1 MNDPQDRNLTSEV
14 PPQIVLIIDD
24 NANSLSALSDYLMEY
39 DLEVLIAR
47 NGEQGIAR
55 AQLVH
60 PALILLD
67 VVMPGIDG
75 FETCRRLKADPATQD
90 IPIIFLTA
98 LTDTEHKVQGF
109 QLGAVD
115 YITKPLQRE
124 EVLARVLTHLRLH
137 TLTERLEQTV
147 QARTAE
153 LVEINR
159 QLQAEIVERER
170 IEAALRDS
178 ETKYRHLVEY
188 ANDGIA
194 IVQEGCITYSN
205 RYLADLSGYSLEE
218 AIGRPFGDF
227 VPPGELPK
235 LGDYYRRRMAGE
247 IVPEIYE
254 SIIRCRDGRQ
264 VEVEL
269 NVSLTTYA
277 GRPAEQVIVRDITA
291 RKRAEAE
298 RDRLLAQIQQQDR
311 LAAVGQLAAGIVH
324 DFNNVMATITLYA
337 QMTART
343 PEISSRI
350 RERMLTIN
358 QQAQHAT
365 NLIRQIL
372 DFSRK
377 AEIEPSPLDLL
388 SFLEGQVQLFRR
400 TLPENITITLHN
412 EPGVYRVNADPTSM
426 QQMLM
431 NLVVNARDAMPEG
444 GELQLRLAHCHIAE
458 DDALAG
464 LHLRA
469 GDWVRV
475 DVADSGAGMPEE
487 VRAHL
492 FEPFFTTKPL
502 GKGTGLGLA
511 QVRSIIAA
519 HHGDIVA
526 ASEVGRGTTFTFYL
540 PALVSPVEPSSLATE
555 SSLIQGN
562 GALILVV
569 EDDASARGALVESL
583 KFLNYRTLEAINGED
598 ALTVLT
604 RQGAEV
610 ALVLS
615 DIVMPLMGGMAL
627 VQALRE
633 RHWDKPVLLVTG
645 HPLRDELA
653 VMQRTFPV
661 DWIAKPP
668 TVDVLA
674 AKVARLLSS

>member
-1 MNDPQDRNLTSEV
+1 MSDPQDRNRTSKV
-14 PPQIVLIIDD
+14 PPQTVLIIDD
-24 NANSLSALSDYLMEY
+24 NANSLSALSDYLIEY

-60 PALILLD
+60 PTLILLD

-75 FETCRRLKADPATQD
+75 FETCRRLKADPNTQA

-98 LTDTEHKVQGF
+98 LADTEHKVQGL

-137 TLTERLEQTV
+137 TLTDRLEQMV
-147 QARTAE
+147 QARTVE
-153 LVEINR
+153 LLEINR
-159 QLQAEIVERER
+159 QLQEEIAERER
-170 IEAALRDS
+170 VEAELRDS
-178 ETKYRHLVEY
+178 EVKYRHLVEY

-194 IVQEGCITYSN
+194 IVQEGCVMYSN
-205 RYLADLSGYSLEE
+205 RYLVDLSGYTLAE
-218 AIGRPFGDF
+218 AIGRPFSEF
-227 VPPGELPK
+227 VAPSELSK
-235 LGDYYRRRMAGE
+235 LSDYYRLRMSGE
-247 IVPEIYE
+247 TVPQIYE
-254 SIIRCRDGRQ
+254 SILRCRDGRN

-269 NVSLTTYA
+269 NVSLTTYE
-277 GRPAEQVIVRDITA
+277 GRPAEQVIIRDITA
-291 RKRAEAE
+291 RKQAEAE
-298 RDRLLAQIQQQDR
+298 REYLLAQIQQQDR

-324 DFNNVMATITLYA
+324 DFNNIMATITLYA
-337 QMTART
+337 QITARA
-343 PEISSRI
+343 PEISDRV

-388 SFLEGQVQLFRR
+388 PFLEGQVQLFRR
-400 TLPENITITLHN
+400 TLPENIDITLHS
-412 EPGVYRVNADPTSM
+412 EPGVYQVSADPTSI

-444 GELQLRLAHCHIAE
+444 GALQLRLAHCHIANG
-458 DDALAG
+458 DTPPIPQLG
-464 LHLRA
+464 A
-469 GDWVRV
+469 GDWIQVEIT
-475 DVADSGAGMPEE
+475 DSGLGIPES

-511 QVRSIIAA
+511 QVHSIVTA
-519 HHGDIVA
+519 HHGEIA
-526 ASEVGRGTTFTFYL
+526 ATSEIGRGTTFTFYL
-540 PALVSPVEPSSLATE
+540 PALASSVEECVLVAE
-555 SSLIQGN
+555 SSLSQGD

-583 KFLNYRTLEAINGED
+583 KFLNYRVLEAANGEA
-598 ALTVLT
+598 ALTVLSRCGT
-604 RQGAEV
+604 EV
-610 ALVLS
+610 ALILS
-615 DIVMPLMGGMAL
+615 DVVMPSMGGMAL

-645 HPLRDELA
+645 HPLRDELET
-653 VMQRTFPV
+653 QQHIFPV
-661 DWIAKPP
+661 DWITKPP
-668 TVDVLA
+668 TVDMLA
-674 AKVARLLSS
+674 AKIARLLGN